1 MGYYHLKNLDIN
13 KKEGTII
20 GEFADSNV
28 SPITYFKSEI
38 EGKSF
43 HEKYSSLMY
52 DIITGNYHPSN
63 SSKYS
68 VLCNTWCE
76 PALKNF
82 INDSHILGIERAYD
96 KYKNVIEDI
105 LDKREPKILKSEIDL
120 HYEIGYGDNKDY
132 NTLNSKVNSL
142 YNFMQKTR
150 NNPNLSYI
158 DKLEL
163 YQNFVKTNDIHFPLV
178 TLRGYEHFTKIY
190 LCPNVAKSG
199 FLSYKIT
206 VENTE
211 TGVLKNFE
219 SEHMGIGWITSY
231 GESEMAF
238 KMQSFENKF
247 IIFQKINKILNESIT
262 QKNSKNMILKL
273 DTLNIKSDNIRT
285 LLDLL
290 EEDSRVPDFEYDNK
304 NKEIII
310 KFELEKS
317 NETPDILDEMYG

>member
-1 MGYYHLKNLDIN
+1 M
-13 KKEGTII
+13 KKE
-20 GEFADSNV
+20 
-28 SPITYFKSEI
+28 
-38 EGKSF
+38 
-43 HEKYSSLMY
+43 L
-52 DIITGNYHPSN
+52 
-63 SSKYS
+63 
-68 VLCNTWCE
+68 
-76 PALKNF
+76 
-82 INDSHILGIERAYD
+82 YD

-142 YNFMQKTR
+142 YNFMEKIR
-150 NNPNLSYI
+150 NNTNLSYI